1 MKSIISNN
9 KGIALVTSLLFTMI
23 TVGIILALFY
33 VITQSIKISAATKRY
48 RNVTEAAYG
57 GGELMA
63 LDVIGNAW
71 KNVDSA
77 NGISNSL
84 VSMYGNIGLSVSAS
98 DDCIKQKLSYP
109 TAYWTDCTAPQKST
123 ELSAIRTSP
132 DLTFLLKGVS
142 TGKNYKLY
150 AKIVDT
156 TPGNT
161 DTTLSSLLTAD
172 DSDGLLSASGSA
184 YNKTGAGGVPVQHI
198 PFGYRIEVQ
207 GEKETNAIEKA
218 NVTVLYA
225 Y

>member
-33 VITQSIKISAATKRY
+33 VITQSIKISSATKRY
-48 RNVTEAAYG
+48 RNVTEATYG

-71 KNVDSA
+71 KNFASA

-84 VSMYGNIGLSVSAS
+84 VSTYGNIGLSVSAS
-98 DDCIKQKLSYP
+98 DDCIKQKLSFP
-109 TAYWTDCTAPQKST
+109 TAYWTDCTASQKST

-172 DSDGLLSASGSA
+172 DSEGLLSASGSA